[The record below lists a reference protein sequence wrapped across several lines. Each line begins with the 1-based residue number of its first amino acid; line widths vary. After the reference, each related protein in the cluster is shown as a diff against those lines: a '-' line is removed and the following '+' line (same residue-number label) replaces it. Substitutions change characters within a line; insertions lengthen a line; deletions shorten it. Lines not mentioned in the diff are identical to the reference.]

1 MPIELEKIEEI
12 YGSSVIELLK
22 DEDMY
27 QDFLQNILY
36 LVKIGIEDVN
46 EVVESY
52 FLIFL
57 CDHNEFVEKI
67 NSLVMELGNNYIEKL
82 GEDMSFWEELL

>member
-1 MPIELEKIEEI
+1 MPIEIEKIEEI

-57 CDHNEFVEKI
+57 CDHNEFVEKV

-82 GEDMSFWEELL
+82 GEDMSYWEELL